1 MTPSFDLDVV
11 VTRGDA
17 VESRHRVCAAVVDGD
32 QLIGQARDPHLVSY
46 WRSAAKPFQLIPLM
60 ESGQLDQ
67 LGWGSDEIALASAS
81 HGGEPEHVA
90 IAERM
95 LSDLDLEEGDL
106 ACGVQ
111 EPLSQR
117 GARLLRE
124 SGGRPTRL
132 HNNCSGKHAAM
143 LARAQLSGW
152 PTQGYERA
160 DHPVHTSI
168 FKTMEQW
175 TGLSIGQMTL
185 GVDGCGVVVF
195 AMPLDAM
202 ARAYTRLIQAAQ
214 QGNHTP
220 KRIVGAMLEQPF
232 LIGGTDRFD
241 SVLMEESGG
250 RVLCKI
256 GAEGIHCASIVDS
269 GVSVA
274 LKVEDGALRAQYPAL
289 LYLLQ
294 QLGALPAELP
304 PRLAEFMRKPVR
316 NTRNEVVGQI
326 TVAAA

>member
-1 MTPSFDLDVV
+1 MIPSYDLDVI
-11 VTRGDA
+11 VTRGGA
-17 VESRHRVCAAVVDGD
+17 VESRHRVAAAVVHEDRLVGHA
-32 QLIGQARDPHLVSY
+32 GDPHLVTY
-46 WRSAAKPFQLIPLM
+46 WRSSAKPFQLMPLL
-60 ESGQLDQ
+60 ESGQLDE
-67 LGWGSDEIALASAS
+67 LGWGSDEIALACAS

-95 LSDLDLEEGDL
+95 LDALDLEEGDL

-117 GARLLRE
+117 GSRLLRE

-143 LARAQLSGW
+143 LARACLSGW

-168 FKTMEQW
+168 FKTLEAW
-175 TGLSIGQMTL
+175 TGLRVDQMTL

-195 AMPLDAM
+195 ALPLDAM
-202 ARAYTRLIQAAQ
+202 ARAYSRLVSAARA
-214 QGNHTP
+214 GHDVP
-220 KRIVGAMLEQPF
+220 KRITAAMLEQPF

-241 SVLMEESGG
+241 TVLMEATEG
-250 RVLCKI
+250 RILCKT
-256 GAEGIHCASIVDS
+256 GAEGIHCASVVDS

-274 LKVEDGALRAQYPAL
+274 VKVEDGAVRAQYPAL
-289 LYLLQ
+289 LTLLQ
-294 QLGALPAELP
+294 QIGALPADLP
-304 PRLAEFMRKPVR
+304 PRLAEFMHKPVR
-316 NTRNEVVGQI
+316 NTRNEVVGEI
-326 TVAAA
+326 SVAAV